1 MKKVNINSDLYLLS
15 FDIEDWFQVEN
26 FKGIIKKDDWENKKF
41 RVAENTEKLLDTLDK
56 YNTKATF
63 FILGWIAEK
72 IPNLI
77 SQISRRGHEIASHGY
92 NHDLIYNL
100 TETEF
105 IMDIRRSKN
114 ILEDIIGKEVIGYRA
129 PSFSITDR
137 ALNILMEEGFKYD
150 SSYFPILIHDNYGK
164 LNSIKYKKE
173 NAIEKVK
180 ENFYEILIPTLD
192 FLNIKV
198 PWGGGGYFR
207 FIPYPFYKIGVNK
220 IIKTRRVF
228 LFYLHPWEI
237 DTLQPKLKNI
247 GTIDYLRHYGGINGT
262 ENKLNK
268 LLKDFSFIPIQEALK
283 FLKLLEKN

>member
-26 FKGIIKKDDWENKKF
+26 FKGFIKKEDWENKKL
-41 RVAENTEKLLDTLDK
+41 RVVVNTEKLLDILDK
-56 YNTKATF
+56 NKTKATF
-63 FILGWIAEK
+63 FILGWIAKK

-77 SQISRRGHEIASHGY
+77 SEISKRGHEIASHGY
-92 NHDLIYNL
+92 GHDLIYNL

-105 IMDIRRSKN
+105 RIDIRRSKN
-114 ILEDIIGKEVIGYRA
+114 VLEDIIGKEVIGYRA

-150 SSYFPILIHDNYGK
+150 SSYFPTLIHDNYGK
-164 LNSIKYKKE
+164 LNSLKYKKE

-192 FLNIKV
+192 FTNINI

-207 FIPYPFYKIGVNK
+207 FIPYPVFRRGINK
-220 IIKTRRVF
+220 IIRTRKVF

-237 DTLQPKLKNI
+237 DTLQPIPNNI
-247 GTIDYLRHYGGINGT
+247 KKIDYLRHYGGIIGT

-268 LLKDFSFIPIQEALK
+268 LLNDFSFISIQEALK
-283 FLKLLEKN
+283 FLKLL